1 MIKSFLIALSL
12 AVPVA
17 AAPLAQAQDQ
27 SSPPSHAGQPV
38 KKHERHAEM
47 RRALHALENAKRDL
61 DKAAHDFQ
69 GHRAKALELTD
80 QAIGEVKA
88 GLAADK
94 K

>member
-27 SSPPSHAGQPV
+27 SSPPSHVGQPV
-38 KKHERHAEM
+38 KKHEQHPEM
-47 RRALHALENAKRDL
+47 RRALHALESAKRDL
-61 DKAAHDFQ
+61 EKAAHDFQ
-69 GHRAKALELTD
+69 GHRAKALELTN